1 MVAVSIR
8 YRWRGSLWSMWSM
21 RPMRSIRSICA
32 VFVLAASAAASGH
45 TMAQAAAVVPQAP
58 QTPQAAIAFGA
69 DARIPDTIEQRA
81 AACIVCHGKQGRAG
95 SDGYYPRIA
104 GKPAG
109 YLYNQLRNFRDGQR
123 TYPVMTALIENM
135 SDDYL
140 RELAQF
146 FSDQHP
152 PYPAPQRTAATA
164 DQLAQGQQLVTKGN
178 GKAPACIAC
187 HGSALTGVAP
197 AIPGLIGL
205 PRDYLLGQI
214 GAWKNG
220 TRHALKPDCMA
231 QVIRNLSDAEISAA
245 ASWLAAQNAPVS
257 ALPASSAPGKLPL
270 DCGSMPNSAG
280 IPSKEGVK

>member
-1 MVAVSIR
+1 
-8 YRWRGSLWSMWSM
+8 
-21 RPMRSIRSICA
+21 
-32 VFVLAASAAASGH
+32 
-45 TMAQAAAVVPQAP
+45 MAQAPQATQAPQAP
-58 QTPQAAIAFGA
+58 QASQAAIAFGA
-69 DARIPDTIEQRA
+69 GAHIPDTIEQRA

-123 TYPVMTALIENM
+123 TYPVMAALIENM

-146 FSDQHP
+146 FSSQHP
-152 PYPAPQRTAATA
+152 PYPAPQRTAASA
-164 DQLAQGQQLVTKGN
+164 AQLAQGQLLVTKGN

-220 TRHALKPDCMA
+220 SRHALKPDCMA
-231 QVIRNLSDAEISAA
+231 QVVRNLSDEEISAA
-245 ASWLAAQNAPVS
+245 ASWLAAQTAPPD
-257 ALPASSAPGKLPL
+257 ALPAASAPGKLPL
-270 DCGSMPNSAG
+270 DCGSMPDAQGVAQAKLANG
-280 IPSKEGVK
+280 IGNDMKHTGVTVKETVK